1 MDADAESK
9 TYTRDTIGEII
20 GAAMPAIEIVANRYG
35 DFRIRGAPTLI
46 AEDFFHEARV
56 PGAPVSNRQGIYFAA
71 VAGRTLV
78 DGMEQ
83 GIGVEAL
90 S

>member
-1 MDADAESK
+1 MPTQIAK
-9 TYTRDTIGEII
+9 PILEIRS
-20 GAAMPAIEIVANRYG
+20 AKLLEPLLPAIEIVANRYG

-46 AEDFFHEARV
+46 GEDFFHEARV

-78 DGMEQ
+78 DGMEK
-83 GIGVEAL
+83 GIGVEAY